1 MSVVPPGAAGTTMRP
16 PWLGFHGPSAA
27 RSRGNRLATG
37 RMVAAASAARRK
49 PGVNGFPRRSLNI
62 VEGSRNTRAL
72 ANPPHFPY
80 QFVVR
85 LPPIPLIS
93 DGVRAKED
101 ILKRRTF
108 VSGSAALAAA
118 GFASTTASAA
128 SIKPYSWD
136 LNPPTDTRENF
147 IAWGKARGEDPVFLG
162 QRWDRFQALVRNK
175 DIWGQATIRAF
186 LLTPREEFSAINP
199 AIHKRAYEHAFLD
212 IGYGVTMSGPH
223 VQGRMTNVIDVKRG
237 EKVLEIGTGS
247 GVQSAYIANLTENA
261 YTIEIIAPLA
271 ARTRG
276 LYDKLIEKGYTEFK
290 HIKTKAADGYYGW
303 EEAAPFDK
311 IIVTCGIDHVPPPL
325 LQQLKSGGLMVIPVG
340 PPGAQRVLKVTKTQ
354 GADGSITTSRED
366 IYGGKIVPFVP
377 FTKMEGDKIVGTHN
391 R

>member
-1 MSVVPPGAAGTTMRP
+1 M
-16 PWLGFHGPSAA
+16 
-27 RSRGNRLATG
+27 
-37 RMVAAASAARRK
+37 
-49 PGVNGFPRRSLNI
+49 
-62 VEGSRNTRAL
+62 
-72 ANPPHFPY
+72 
-80 QFVVR
+80 
-85 LPPIPLIS
+85 
-93 DGVRAKED
+93 
-101 ILKRRTF
+101 KRRTF

-118 GFASTTASAA
+118 GFASTTAQAA

-147 IAWGKARGEDPVFLG
+147 IAWGKARGEDPAFLG

-261 YTIEIIAPLA
+261 YTIEIITPLA

-303 EEAAPFDK
+303 QEAAPFDK
-311 IIVTCGIDHVPPPL
+311 ALGEIA
-325 LQQLKSGGLMVIPVG
+325 
-340 PPGAQRVLKVTKTQ
+340 PGAHLLRVRGLAVRHEHAVLVQRLAGPKVALGDCADLDL
-354 GADGSITTSRED
+354 GAAERRRHVVVEED
-366 IYGGKIVPFVP
+366 
-377 FTKMEGDKIVGTHN
+377 DACD
-391 R
+391 

>member
-1 MSVVPPGAAGTTMRP
+1 M
-16 PWLGFHGPSAA
+16 
-27 RSRGNRLATG
+27 
-37 RMVAAASAARRK
+37 
-49 PGVNGFPRRSLNI
+49 
-62 VEGSRNTRAL
+62 
-72 ANPPHFPY
+72 
-80 QFVVR
+80 
-85 LPPIPLIS
+85 
-93 DGVRAKED
+93 
-101 ILKRRTF
+101 KRRTF

-118 GFASTTASAA
+118 GFASQASAA

-136 LNPPTDTRENF
+136 LNPPTDTRDNF

-175 DIWGQATIRAF
+175 DIWGASTIRAF
-186 LLTPREEFSAINP
+186 LLTPREEFASINP

-223 VQGRMTNVIDVKRG
+223 LQARMTNVIDVKRG

-247 GVQSAYIANLTENA
+247 GVQAAYLANLTENT

-271 ARTRG
+271 QRTRG
-276 LYDKLIEKGYTEFK
+276 LYDKLIEKGYTEYK
-290 HIKTKAADGYYGW
+290 HVKSKAADGYYGW
-303 EEAAPFDK
+303 QDAAPFDK

-325 LQQLKSGGLMVIPVG
+325 LQQLKAGGVMVIPVG
-340 PPGAQRVLKVTKTQ
+340 PPGAQRVLKVAKIQ
-354 GADGSITTSRED
+354 AADGSITTTRED

-377 FTKMEGDKIVGTHN
+377 FTKLEGDKIVGTHN